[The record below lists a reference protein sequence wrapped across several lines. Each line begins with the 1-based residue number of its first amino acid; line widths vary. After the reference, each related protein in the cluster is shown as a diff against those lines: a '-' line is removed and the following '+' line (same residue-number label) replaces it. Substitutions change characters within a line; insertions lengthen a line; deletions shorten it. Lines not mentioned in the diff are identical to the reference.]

1 MVTLALG
8 LPYLLVNCEGKVLKM
23 YNLSWTPAEAYSAIP
38 SVIQSVGRISPDI
51 CYVRMT
57 DNNDF
62 LTIYG
67 HRANL
72 LNNKVQYSKSV

>member
-1 MVTLALG
+1 MVVKRLARIRRNLG
-8 LPYLLVNCEGKVLKM
+8 
-23 YNLSWTPAEAYSAIP
+23 NLRVS
-38 SVIQSVGRISPDI
+38 QDI

-72 LNNKVQYSKSV
+72 LNNN

>member
-1 MVTLALG
+1 MVVKRLARIRRNLG
-8 LPYLLVNCEGKVLKM
+8 
-23 YNLSWTPAEAYSAIP
+23 NL
-38 SVIQSVGRISPDI
+38 RISQDI
-51 CYVRMT
+51 CHARMT

-72 LNNKVQYSKSV
+72 SNNTGYLLIIVNRQV